1 MWLAAETVALAL
13 AGITYAQEPS
23 FLGERGQGVRLSNL
37 SGESLPVVRVEAN
50 DELARG
56 RLEQLMRRSGTVREM
71 LGTLHDSRHVFV
83 ALRSSKD
90 LWRLTGLD
98 GRGTLRVAAG
108 RIAADV
114 EFDPRRSPEK
124 QLRSIAHE
132 LAHAVEIASAKG
144 IDSTDK
150 LREYLQAASSRRL
163 PGVLKMRDFE
173 TPFAINVEDRV
184 ARELR
189 ANDALDGQLRA
200 LAARHGIDLR

>member
-163 PGVLKMRDFE
+163 PGV
-173 TPFAINVEDRV
+173 TQ
-184 ARELR
+184 
-189 ANDALDGQLRA
+189 DA
-200 LAARHGIDLR
+200 